1 MIDFNLHFFKKG
13 ILNSIPIAL
22 IIGPILASFFTFE
35 LFWIMG
41 EIYDFNCSCCLEE
54 FILLI
59 KC

>member
-22 IIGPILASFFTFE
+22 IIDPILASFFTFE

-41 EIYDFNCSCCLEE
+41 EIYDFNC
-54 FILLI
+54 
-59 KC
+59 